1 MRLKSYFFILLF
13 VSFASSLFASE
24 NLWSE
29 LESGDKL
36 IFIRHAYAPGGGDP
50 DNFDLADCAT
60 QRNLNDQGISQS
72 VELGKLFQE
81 HQTPIDIVY
90 SSQWCRCKDTA
101 QYAFGDF
108 EELSSLNSTFEGEY
122 KKNHDTQMSELKT
135 LVEDWNPS
143 KGNLVFVTHY
153 VIIGGLLGYYPSSGE
168 IVVAD
173 QSLKVIGSF
182 KTDY

>member
-1 MRLKSYFFILLF
+1 MRLKFYFLIFIF
-13 VSFASSLFASE
+13 FSSVSSLIASE
-24 NLWSE
+24 DLWSE
-29 LESGDKL
+29 LKPGDKL

-50 DNFDLADCAT
+50 DNFDLQDCST
-60 QRNLNDQGISQS
+60 QRNLNDQGIAQS

-101 QYAFGDF
+101 QYAFG
-108 EELSSLNSTFEGEY
+108 EYQELSSLNSTFEGEY
-122 KKNHDTQMSELKT
+122 KKNHNQQMIELRS
-135 LVEDWNPS
+135 LVENWSPYQ
-143 KGNLVFVTHY
+143 GNLVFVTHY

-168 IVVAD
+168 IVVTD
-173 QSLKVIGSF
+173 QSLKVVGTF

>member
-1 MRLKSYFFILLF
+1 MRLKSYFFIILF
-13 VSFASSLFASE
+13 VSFTSSLFASD

-81 HQTPIDIVY
+81 NQTPIDIVY

-108 EELSSLNSTFEGEY
+108 KELSSLNSTFEGEY